1 MSVRITWNPYST
13 LPSDVTEVVVVRST
27 SLTNE
32 AAFESELNAN
42 GTNSSALDFITTDQ
56 QITGTNITATSSIVD
71 YADLAAD
78 QYYYCIAAKNDVGYT
93 VGANGAQSDIPGAS
107 GSIRGGV
114 ARIDIS

>member
-32 AAFESELNAN
+32 AAFENELNAN
-42 GTNSSALDFITTDQ
+42 GRASTALDFITTDQ
-56 QITGTNITATSSIVD
+56 QIIGNNITVTSSVVD
-71 YADLAAD
+71 YDDLAAD

-93 VGANGAQSDIPGAS
+93 VGANGAQSDVPSPSGA
-107 GSIRGGV
+107 IEGGV
-114 ARIDIS
+114 ARIDVS